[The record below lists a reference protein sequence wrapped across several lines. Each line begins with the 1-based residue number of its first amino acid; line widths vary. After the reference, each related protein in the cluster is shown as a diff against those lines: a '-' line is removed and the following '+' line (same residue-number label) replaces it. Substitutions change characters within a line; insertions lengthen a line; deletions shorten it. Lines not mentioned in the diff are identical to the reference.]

1 MPYIVAFCILLCVLT
16 GLKKIL
22 FPDGIVSQLIFCL
35 ITIAI
40 GAVLINFIIPLAF
53 FISIA
58 KLCAVLA
65 VILIIIN
72 AVIYFIG

>member
-1 MPYIVAFCILLCVLT
+1 MPYVVAFCILLCVLA

-22 FPDGIVSQLIFCL
+22 FPEGVVSQLIFCL

-40 GAVLINFIIPLAF
+40 GAVLINFIIPLGF

-65 VILIIIN
+65 VILVIIN
-72 AVIYFIG
+72 VVIYFIG